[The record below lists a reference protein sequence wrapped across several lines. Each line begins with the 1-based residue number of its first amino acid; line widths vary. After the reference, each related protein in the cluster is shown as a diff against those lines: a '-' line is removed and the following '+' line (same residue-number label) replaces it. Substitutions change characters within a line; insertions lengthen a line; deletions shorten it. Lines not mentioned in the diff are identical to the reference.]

1 VADERETAELHRRQT
16 ADMLGRSA
24 EFGERLGWTRAGLR
38 EFQTAAL
45 RRLLGA
51 AADSSPWHA
60 RRLEGIDP
68 GAFEVEDLAGLP
80 VMTKTELMAGFDDI
94 VTDRRLS
101 KALAERHLA
110 SVDSDA
116 YVLGAYHV
124 VASGGSSGQR
134 GVFVYD
140 WDAWPSFYLSVHRFF
155 QRDWNSDPDLDG
167 IPQRAAVVMA
177 SRATHM
183 SAAQAQTFTRPGT
196 ELRSFPVTAP
206 LEQIVAGLN
215 QWQPTI
221 LLGYASMLHQLCFE
235 ARSGRLRIS
244 PRRIRSRA
252 EPLLPRTR
260 ADLEDTWGVPVHD
273 EWVCTEGAAA
283 ATCGAGQGLHLSEDL
298 VIIEPVDA
306 AGRPVPAGVLSAKA
320 YLTSLYNLAL
330 PLIRYELTDQVS
342 FLSGACPCGTAFT
355 RIAEVQGRTEDLF
368 DYQPGIRVH
377 PQAFRSPLGREP
389 GVIEYQVRQTPAG
402 ADITVVTGGPVDA
415 GRIGQEISTALS
427 RLGLPDPVITISAAA
442 ALDRTAT
449 GKLRRFIPLP
459 PPASPG

>member
-1 VADERETAELHRRQT
+1 
-16 ADMLGRSA
+16 
-24 EFGERLGWTRAGLR
+24 
-38 EFQTAAL
+38 
-45 RRLLGA
+45 
-51 AADSSPWHA
+51 
-60 RRLEGIDP
+60 
-68 GAFEVEDLAGLP
+68 
-80 VMTKTELMAGFDDI
+80 
-94 VTDRRLS
+94 
-101 KALAERHLA
+101 
-110 SVDSDA
+110 
-116 YVLGAYHV
+116 
-124 VASGGSSGQR
+124 
-134 GVFVYD
+134 
-140 WDAWPSFYLSVHRFF
+140 
-155 QRDWNSDPDLDG
+155 
-167 IPQRAAVVMA
+167 MA

-196 ELRSFPVTAP
+196 ELRSFPVTLP

-215 QWQPTI
+215 RWQPTI
-221 LLGYASMLHQLCFE
+221 LLGYASMLHQLCLE

-260 ADLEDTWGVPVHD
+260 ADLEDTWGVTVHN
-273 EWVCTEGAAA
+273 EWVCTEGASA

-306 AGRPVPAGVLSAKA
+306 AGRPVPAGVLSDKV

-342 FLSGACPCGTAFT
+342 FLSGGCPCGTAFT
-355 RIAEVQGRTEDLF
+355 RIAEVQGRIEDLF
-368 DYQPGIRVH
+368 DYGPGIRVH
-377 PQAFRSPLGREP
+377 PHAFRSPLGRQP

-402 ADITVVTGGPVDA
+402 ADITVVTDGPVDA

-427 RLGLPDPVITISAAA
+427 RLGLPDPVINVYPAA